1 MARLLVSGHQ
11 PLASTLDK
19 VLAKLQASIRQ
30 KVEAGPG
37 SRRSPGPGV
46 TCVTCV
52 RCGEDTCPA
61 GAPPRGGG
69 HSTAAPLR
77 GEEQIYPTLDF

>member
-1 MARLLVSGHQ
+1 MSGHQ

-30 KVEAGPG
+30 KVEAGP
-37 SRRSPGPGV
+37 RRSPGPG
-46 TCVTCV
+46 VTCV

-61 GAPPRGGG
+61 GGPPRGRG
-69 HSTAAPLR
+69 HSTAAPVQ
-77 GEEQIYPTLDF
+77 GEEQIYPAQEF